1 MKSAAM
7 VLVVL
12 LAACQPTS
20 PPTPTTSTSSRAVES
35 APPSTGLRYLGG
47 PADSRFARVSEP
59 RELSFPRDHGSHDEF
74 RSEWWYFTGNL
85 DSADGRHFGF
95 ELTFF
100 RVGLAAA
107 STEPRASAWATKQVW
122 MANFTITDV
131 RAGRFLSAERFARG
145 ALGLAGATAPPFRVW
160 LDDWSVT
167 GDADARSAELALR
180 AKDERFAISLALEA
194 AAPVAA
200 HGDRGFDAK
209 GPEPGNASFYYS
221 FPRLSARGSIE
232 LDGTSVDVA
241 GTAWMDRE
249 WSTSALSAGVL
260 GWAWFGLQLSDGREL
275 MFYRLRQADG
285 TANRYSSG
293 SLIERDGTITRLGVD
308 DVESQPIAYWTSE
321 RTHRTYPLAWRIAIP
336 TQGLTLSVQPY
347 LEDQEIDR
355 AVRYWEGAV
364 RVTGSARGAQ
374 IDGQGYLELA
384 GY

>member
-1 MKSAAM
+1 MKYAAI
-7 VLVVL
+7 VLLVL

-20 PPTPTTSTSSRAVES
+20 PPTPKTSTSSRAIES
-35 APPSTGLRYLGG
+35 APASTGLRYLGG
-47 PADSRFARVSEP
+47 PADSHFQRVSEP

-131 RAGRFLSAERFARG
+131 RSGRFLSAERFARG

-221 FPRLSARGSIE
+221 FPRLSARGSID

>member
-1 MKSAAM
+1 VKAAAI
-7 VLVVL
+7 VLLVL
-12 LAACQPTS
+12 LAACQPAS
-20 PPTPTTSTSSRAVES
+20 PPTGGRAIES

-47 PADSRFARVSEP
+47 PADSRFARVSAP
-59 RELSFPRDHGSHDEF
+59 RELSFPRDHASHDEF
-74 RSEWWYFTGNL
+74 KSEWWYFTGNL

-100 RVGLAAA
+100 RLALATA
-107 STEPRASAWATKQVW
+107 SAEPRASAWATSQVW

-131 RAGRFLSAERFARG
+131 RGGRFLTAERFARG
-145 ALGLAGATAPPFRVW
+145 AMGLAGATAPPFRVW
-160 LDDWSVT
+160 LQDWSVA
-167 GDADARSAELALR
+167 GDADAGSAELALH
-180 AKDERFAISLALEA
+180 ASDERFAISLALES

-200 HGDRGFDAK
+200 HGDRGFDVK
-209 GPEPGNASFYYS
+209 GPEQGNASLYYS
-221 FPRLSARGSIE
+221 FPRLSARGSID

-260 GWAWFGLQLSDGREL
+260 GWAWFGIQLSDGREL

-285 TANRYSSG
+285 TANPYSSG
-293 SLIERDGTITRLGVD
+293 SLIERDGTITRLRVD

-336 TQGLTLSVQPY
+336 TQGLALSVQPY
-347 LEDQEIDR
+347 LENQEIDR

-364 RVTGSARGAQ
+364 RISGNARGAP

>member
-1 MKSAAM
+1 MKYAAI
-7 VLVVL
+7 VLLVL

-20 PPTPTTSTSSRAVES
+20 PPTPKTSTSSRAIES
-35 APPSTGLRYLGG
+35 APASTGLRYLGG
-47 PADSRFARVSEP
+47 PADSHFQRVSEP

-100 RVGLAAA
+100 RLGLAAA
-107 STEPRASAWATKQVW
+107 STEPRTSAWATKQVW

-131 RAGRFLSAERFARG
+131 RGGRFLSAERFARG

-160 LDDWSVT
+160 LQDWSVM
-167 GDADARSAELALR
+167 GDADGRSAELTLR

-194 AAPVAA
+194 AAPVVA
-200 HGDRGFDAK
+200 HGDRGFDVK

-232 LDGTSVDVA
+232 LEGTSVDVA

-260 GWAWFGLQLSDGREL
+260 GWAWFGIQLSDGREL

-293 SLIERDGTITRLGVD
+293 SLIEHDGTITRLSVD
-308 DVESQPIAYWTSE
+308 DVESQPIAYWTSA
-321 RTHRTYPLAWRIAIP
+321 RTHVTYPLAWRIAIP
-336 TQGLTLSVQPY
+336 TQELTLSVQPY
-347 LEDQEIDR
+347 LENQEIER

-364 RVTGSARGAQ
+364 RVSGSARGAQ

>member
-1 MKSAAM
+1 MKPAAI
-7 VLVVL
+7 VVL
-12 LAACQPTS
+12 LVLLSACQPTS
-20 PPTPTTSTSSRAVES
+20 PPASGRAIDP

-59 RELSFPRDHGSHDEF
+59 RELSFPHDHGSHDEF
-74 RSEWWYFTGNL
+74 RNEWWYFTGNL
-85 DSADGRHFGF
+85 DSTDGRHFGF

-100 RVGLAAA
+100 RLGLAAE

-131 RAGRFLSAERFARG
+131 RGGRFLSAERFARG
-145 ALGLAGATAPPFRVW
+145 AMGLAGATAPPFRVW
-160 LDDWSVT
+160 LQDWSVA
-167 GDADARSAELALR
+167 GDADAGSAALALR
-180 AKDERFAISLALEA
+180 ANDEHFAISLELEA

-200 HGDRGFDAK
+200 HGVRGFDVK
-209 GPEPGNASFYYS
+209 GPEQGNASFYYS
-221 FPRLSARGSIE
+221 FPRLSARGSID
-232 LDGTSVDVA
+232 LDGKSVDVA

-260 GWAWFGLQLSDGREL
+260 GWAWFGIQLSDGREL

-285 TANRYSSG
+285 TANRFSSG
-293 SLIERDGTITRLGVD
+293 SLIERDGTITRLRVD
-308 DVESQPIAYWTSE
+308 DVESQPIGYWTSE
-321 RTHRTYPLAWRIAIP
+321 RTHRTYPLAWRISVP

-364 RVTGSARGAQ
+364 RVSGNARGAPL
-374 IDGQGYLELA
+374 DGQGYLELA